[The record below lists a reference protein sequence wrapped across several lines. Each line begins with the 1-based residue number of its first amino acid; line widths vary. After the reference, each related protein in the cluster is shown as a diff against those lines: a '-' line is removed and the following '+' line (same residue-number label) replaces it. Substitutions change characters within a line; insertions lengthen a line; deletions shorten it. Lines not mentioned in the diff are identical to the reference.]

1 MIVISWR
8 CRPDSS
14 SIDTNTDSNSHVTPI
29 LLPCLFISGCKGK
42 QKNRCAPNKR
52 RKKTK
57 QRACRCDKPLVLN

>member
-42 QKNRCAPNKR
+42 EKIDALQTKEGKKQNKGLAAV
-52 RKKTK
+52 TS
-57 QRACRCDKPLVLN
+57 PSY